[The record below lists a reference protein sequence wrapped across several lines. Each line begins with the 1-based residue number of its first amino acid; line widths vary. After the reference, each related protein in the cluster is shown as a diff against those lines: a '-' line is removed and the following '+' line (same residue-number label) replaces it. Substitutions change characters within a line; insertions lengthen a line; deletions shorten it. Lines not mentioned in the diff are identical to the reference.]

1 MKQRGRIKI
10 FVSYA
15 LILIFVASLIVLP
28 DYALGK
34 DNLKNMVAIK
44 TFNGMYLCAENGGGD
59 ELKAD
64 RDNAR
69 EWETFEIIDL
79 GKEYIA
85 LKGYNGDYVSVSN
98 DKNGVF
104 VNGKEIGK
112 RQSFKLVSLGSNKVA
127 LMAYNNNYICAE
139 GGGGGKVVADRKKI
153 GNWETFEFI
162 KVLES
167 NSDKCNL
174 TATADDKGVTF
185 TWNKPSNVKNIIGYN
200 IYRGTSPGKQSATPI
215 TDFPIEGTSY
225 TDKNIES
232 GTKYYYVLRVVYK
245 DKTEGTI
252 SNELVVQLKAKP
264 IKRNII
270 LEVGSKYMY
279 INGKK
284 MEIDPGKGTIM
295 IINNGR
301 TFLPIRAVIEAMG
314 GEVEWSASDKRVSI
328 YLKDSKIH
336 LWIGNKMVKV
346 NGSTKESDVAPYI
359 SDKGRTMLPLR
370 FIAENLDCQV
380 DWDGL
385 TKKVTIKIDN

>member
-1 MKQRGRIKI
+1 MKRGKGFKI
-10 FVSYA
+10 FTAYV
-15 LILIFVASLIVLP
+15 LIIMFIASLVALP
-28 DYALGK
+28 DYAHGK
-34 DNLKNMVAIK
+34 DNLKNMVTIK
-44 TFNGMYLCAENGGGD
+44 TFNGKYLCAENGGGD

-69 EWETFEIIDL
+69 EWETFDIIDL
-79 GKEYIA
+79 GKGYIA
-85 LKGYNGDYVSVSN
+85 LKGYNGDYISVSN

-112 RQSFKLVSLGSNKVA
+112 RQSFKLVSLGNNKVA

-162 KVLES
+162 KVLEA
-167 NSDKCNL
+167 NYDKCNL
-174 TATADDKGVTF
+174 TATSDDKGVTF
-185 TWNKPSNVKNIIGYN
+185 TWDKPRNEKDIIGYN
-200 IYRGTSPGKQSATPI
+200 IYRGTSSAKQSATPI

-245 DKTEGTI
+245 DKTQGTL
-252 SNELVVQLKAKP
+252 SNEVVVQLKPKP

-301 TFLPIRAVIEAMG
+301 TFLPIRSVIEAMG

-328 YLKDSKIH
+328 YLKGSKIH
-336 LWIGNKMVKV
+336 LWIGDKMVKV

-370 FIAENLDCQV
+370 FIAENLDCDV

-385 TKKVTIKIDN
+385 TKKVTIKVDN